1 MARAAITA
9 YPMPLGAHTA
19 DPTPDAI
26 DAANGMVLTDVNPS
40 RILLRIKNTFAG
52 AKDIT
57 IGIGVNPPAS
67 VAAANL
73 ASYMQN
79 AVKWVWAAPGARHAQ
94 ADGATINVDFEAGTT
109 GEITAFILPLG
120 L

>member
-26 DAANGMVLTDVNPS
+26 DAANGMVLTAQNAS
-40 RILLRIKNTFAG
+40 RVLFRIKNTFAG

-57 IGIGVNPPAS
+57 IKAGAHPPAS
-67 VAAANL
+67 VPADNL
-73 ASYMQN
+73 QSYAQN
-79 AVKWVWAAPGARHAQ
+79 AVKWVWASPGARHSQ
-94 ADGATINVDFEAGTT
+94 LTGDIYVDFAASTT
-109 GEITAFILPLG
+109 GEITAFIVPLG
-120 L
+120 V

>member
-9 YPMPLGAHTA
+9 APIPLGAHTA

-26 DAANGMVLTDVNPS
+26 DAANDMVLSGYDPARVVF
-40 RILLRIKNTFAG
+40 RIKNTFAG
-52 AKDIT
+52 AKEIT
-57 IGIGVNPPAS
+57 IAAGDNPPAS
-67 VAAANL
+67 VAALNMQ
-73 ASYMQN
+73 SYAQN
-79 AVKWVWAAPGARHAQ
+79 AVKWVWAAPGARHCQ
-94 ADGATINVDFEAGTT
+94 DDGVIHVDFEAGTT